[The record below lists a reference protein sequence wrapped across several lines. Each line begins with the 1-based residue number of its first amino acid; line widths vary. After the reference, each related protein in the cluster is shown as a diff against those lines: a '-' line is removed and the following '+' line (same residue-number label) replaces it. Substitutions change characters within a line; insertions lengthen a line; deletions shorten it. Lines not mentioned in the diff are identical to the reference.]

1 MKHIYV
7 ASHGHFAR
15 GLVNSLSLLIGDEH
29 GVIPVCAYDE
39 DIVTTEQL
47 EQTLEHLIV
56 QANGDEVVIFTDLLG
71 GSINNSAV
79 SVLMRHRNV
88 FVVAGI
94 NLTLLLEFLLCEEAT
109 TEAAIIYAT
118 SAARESIVFIN
129 PLITQPSSD
138 PQENLMIKLVRID
151 YRLLHGQVVLPGPER
166 WISTISSSPTPKPR
180 RMPSL
185 RCRLTWQSQRASR
198 WTSPPLNRRRKSLT
212 AASWIIKSHGGPGQY
227 CGNPRASGKSPGN

>member
-47 EQTLEHLIV
+47 EQTWSIIV

-138 PQENLMIKLVRID
+138 PQGE
-151 YRLLHGQVVLPGPER
+151 
-166 WISTISSSPTPKPR
+166 
-180 RMPSL
+180 
-185 RCRLTWQSQRASR
+185 
-198 WTSPPLNRRRKSLT
+198 
-212 AASWIIKSHGGPGQY
+212 SHD
-227 CGNPRASGKSPGN
+227 

>member
-1 MKHIYV
+1 M
-7 ASHGHFAR
+7 
-15 GLVNSLSLLIGDEH
+15 
-29 GVIPVCAYDE
+29 
-39 DIVTTEQL
+39 
-47 EQTLEHLIV
+47 
-56 QANGDEVVIFTDLLG
+56 IFTDLLG

-151 YRLLHGQVVLPGPER
+151 YRLLHGRGFARPER
-166 WISTISSSPTPKPR
+166 
-180 RMPSL
+180 
-185 RCRLTWQSQRASR
+185 
-198 WTSPPLNRRRKSLT
+198 
-212 AASWIIKSHGGPGQY
+212 
-227 CGNPRASGKSPGN
+227 

>member
-1 MKHIYV
+1 VKHIYV

-94 NLTLLLEFLLCEEAT
+94 NLTLLLEFLLCEPLPRPRLST
-109 TEAAIIYAT
+109 PP
-118 SAARESIVFIN
+118 ARRVN
-129 PLITQPSSD
+129 PLFSSI
-138 PQENLMIKLVRID
+138 L
-151 YRLLHGQVVLPGPER
+151 
-166 WISTISSSPTPKPR
+166 
-180 RMPSL
+180 
-185 RCRLTWQSQRASR
+185 
-198 WTSPPLNRRRKSLT
+198 
-212 AASWIIKSHGGPGQY
+212 
-227 CGNPRASGKSPGN
+227 

>member
-39 DIVTTEQL
+39 DIVTTE
-47 EQTLEHLIV
+47 TLEHLIV

-138 PQENLMIKLVRID
+138 PQGE
-151 YRLLHGQVVLPGPER
+151 
-166 WISTISSSPTPKPR
+166 
-180 RMPSL
+180 
-185 RCRLTWQSQRASR
+185 
-198 WTSPPLNRRRKSLT
+198 
-212 AASWIIKSHGGPGQY
+212 SHD
-227 CGNPRASGKSPGN
+227 

>member
-1 MKHIYV
+1 
-7 ASHGHFAR
+7 
-15 GLVNSLSLLIGDEH
+15 
-29 GVIPVCAYDE
+29 PVCAYDE

-138 PQENLMIKLVRID
+138 PQGE
-151 YRLLHGQVVLPGPER
+151 
-166 WISTISSSPTPKPR
+166 
-180 RMPSL
+180 
-185 RCRLTWQSQRASR
+185 
-198 WTSPPLNRRRKSLT
+198 
-212 AASWIIKSHGGPGQY
+212 SHD
-227 CGNPRASGKSPGN
+227 

>member
-94 NLTLLLEFLLCEEAT
+94 NLTLLLEFL
-109 TEAAIIYAT
+109 
-118 SAARESIVFIN
+118 RELLEL
-129 PLITQPSSD
+129 PLRLQLQRPLLLLW
-138 PQENLMIKLVRID
+138 Q
-151 YRLLHGQVVLPGPER
+151 RLLLQLLQLQFQLVF
-166 WISTISSSPTPKPR
+166 
-180 RMPSL
+180 
-185 RCRLTWQSQRASR
+185 
-198 WTSPPLNRRRKSLT
+198 
-212 AASWIIKSHGGPGQY
+212 
-227 CGNPRASGKSPGN
+227 

>member
-94 NLTLLLEFLLCEEAT
+94 NLTLLLEFLLHYLTRPPYHIHVREAL
-109 TEAAIIYAT
+109 YLDNGLDL
-118 SAARESIVFIN
+118 F
-129 PLITQPSSD
+129 
-138 PQENLMIKLVRID
+138 
-151 YRLLHGQVVLPGPER
+151 
-166 WISTISSSPTPKPR
+166 
-180 RMPSL
+180 
-185 RCRLTWQSQRASR
+185 
-198 WTSPPLNRRRKSLT
+198 
-212 AASWIIKSHGGPGQY
+212 
-227 CGNPRASGKSPGN
+227 

>member
-94 NLTLLLEFLLCEEAT
+94 NLTLLLEFLLELPE
-109 TEAAIIYAT
+109 
-118 SAARESIVFIN
+118 
-129 PLITQPSSD
+129 PL
-138 PQENLMIKLVRID
+138 L
-151 YRLLHGQVVLPGPER
+151 RLLQLRQPLLP
-166 WISTISSSPTPKPR
+166 
-180 RMPSL
+180 L
-185 RCRLTWQSQRASR
+185 WQQLLLQLLQRQF
-198 WTSPPLNRRRKSLT
+198 LLVF
-212 AASWIIKSHGGPGQY
+212 
-227 CGNPRASGKSPGN
+227 

>member
-1 MKHIYV
+1 M
-7 ASHGHFAR
+7 
-15 GLVNSLSLLIGDEH
+15 
-29 GVIPVCAYDE
+29 
-39 DIVTTEQL
+39 
-47 EQTLEHLIV
+47 
-56 QANGDEVVIFTDLLG
+56 IFTDLLG

-151 YRLLHGQVVLPGPER
+151 YRLLHGRGGFCLGPER

-185 RCRLTWQSQRASR
+185 RCRLTG
-198 WTSPPLNRRRKSLT
+198 K
-212 AASWIIKSHGGPGQY
+212 
-227 CGNPRASGKSPGN
+227 ASGRHVGHRHR

>member
-94 NLTLLLEFLLCEEAT
+94 NLPRPRLSTPP
-109 TEAAIIYAT
+109 
-118 SAARESIVFIN
+118 ARRVN
-129 PLITQPSSD
+129 PLFSSI
-138 PQENLMIKLVRID
+138 L
-151 YRLLHGQVVLPGPER
+151 
-166 WISTISSSPTPKPR
+166 
-180 RMPSL
+180 
-185 RCRLTWQSQRASR
+185 
-198 WTSPPLNRRRKSLT
+198 
-212 AASWIIKSHGGPGQY
+212 
-227 CGNPRASGKSPGN
+227 

>member
-94 NLTLLLEFLLCEEAT
+94 NLFCCAKKPLPRPRLSTPP
-109 TEAAIIYAT
+109 
-118 SAARESIVFIN
+118 ARRVN
-129 PLITQPSSD
+129 PLFSSI
-138 PQENLMIKLVRID
+138 L
-151 YRLLHGQVVLPGPER
+151 
-166 WISTISSSPTPKPR
+166 
-180 RMPSL
+180 
-185 RCRLTWQSQRASR
+185 
-198 WTSPPLNRRRKSLT
+198 
-212 AASWIIKSHGGPGQY
+212 
-227 CGNPRASGKSPGN
+227 

>member
-1 MKHIYV
+1 M
-7 ASHGHFAR
+7 
-15 GLVNSLSLLIGDEH
+15 
-29 GVIPVCAYDE
+29 
-39 DIVTTEQL
+39 
-47 EQTLEHLIV
+47 
-56 QANGDEVVIFTDLLG
+56 VIFTDLLG

-151 YRLLHGQVVLPGPER
+151 YRLLHGR
-166 WISTISSSPTPKPR
+166 WFCPTRALDIDHIIVANAKAAADAFIT
-180 RMPSL
+180 MSL
-185 RCRLTWQSQRASR
+185 NSQSQRASR

-212 AASWIIKSHGGPGQY
+212 AASWIIKVMVVL
-227 CGNPRASGKSPGN
+227 GNTAETLALVEKSRN

>member
-109 TEAAIIYAT
+109 TEPRLST
-118 SAARESIVFIN
+118 PPARRVN
-129 PLITQPSSD
+129 PLFSSI
-138 PQENLMIKLVRID
+138 L
-151 YRLLHGQVVLPGPER
+151 
-166 WISTISSSPTPKPR
+166 
-180 RMPSL
+180 
-185 RCRLTWQSQRASR
+185 
-198 WTSPPLNRRRKSLT
+198 
-212 AASWIIKSHGGPGQY
+212 
-227 CGNPRASGKSPGN
+227 

>member
-71 GSINNSAV
+71 GSKILLIGNVIEQEFKQGSNWNTGSGL
-79 SVLMRHRNV
+79 SLVLMI
-88 FVVAGI
+88 F
-94 NLTLLLEFLLCEEAT
+94 
-109 TEAAIIYAT
+109 IIA
-118 SAARESIVFIN
+118 SMA
-129 PLITQPSSD
+129 
-138 PQENLMIKLVRID
+138 MIAKYD
-151 YRLLHGQVVLPGPER
+151 KEGEG
-166 WISTISSSPTPKPR
+166 
-180 RMPSL
+180 
-185 RCRLTWQSQRASR
+185 
-198 WTSPPLNRRRKSLT
+198 T
-212 AASWIIKSHGGPGQY
+212 AF
-227 CGNPRASGKSPGN
+227 

>member
-79 SVLMRHRNV
+79 SLLMLHRNV

-94 NLTLLLEFLLCEEAT
+94 NLTLLLEFLLCVT
-109 TEAAIIYAT
+109 KI
-118 SAARESIVFIN
+118 
-129 PLITQPSSD
+129 
-138 PQENLMIKLVRID
+138 
-151 YRLLHGQVVLPGPER
+151 
-166 WISTISSSPTPKPR
+166 
-180 RMPSL
+180 
-185 RCRLTWQSQRASR
+185 
-198 WTSPPLNRRRKSLT
+198 
-212 AASWIIKSHGGPGQY
+212 
-227 CGNPRASGKSPGN
+227 

>member
-1 MKHIYV
+1 M
-7 ASHGHFAR
+7 
-15 GLVNSLSLLIGDEH
+15 
-29 GVIPVCAYDE
+29 
-39 DIVTTEQL
+39 
-47 EQTLEHLIV
+47 
-56 QANGDEVVIFTDLLG
+56 IFTDLLG

-151 YRLLHGQVVLPGPER
+151 YRLLHGRGFCPDPSAGYRPYH
-166 WISTISSSPTPKPR
+166 R
-180 RMPSL
+180 RQ
-185 RCRLTWQSQRASR
+185 RQSR
-198 WTSPPLNRRRKSLT
+198 
-212 AASWIIKSHGGPGQY
+212 GGCLHY
-227 CGNPRASGKSPGN
+227 DVA

>member
-88 FVVAGI
+88 FRGRRHQSD
-94 NLTLLLEFLLCEEAT
+94 
-109 TEAAIIYAT
+109 
-118 SAARESIVFIN
+118 SAAGVSA
-129 PLITQPSSD
+129 
-138 PQENLMIKLVRID
+138 VRRSHYRGRD
-151 YRLLHGQVVLPGPER
+151 Y
-166 WISTISSSPTPKPR
+166 
-180 RMPSL
+180 L
-185 RCRLTWQSQRASR
+185 RHQRGA
-198 WTSPPLNRRRKSLT
+198 
-212 AASWIIKSHGGPGQY
+212 
-227 CGNPRASGKSPGN
+227 

>member
-94 NLTLLLEFLLCEEAT
+94 NLTLLLEFLLHYLTRPPYHIHVREALYLDNT
-109 TEAAIIYAT
+109 LDL
-118 SAARESIVFIN
+118 F
-129 PLITQPSSD
+129 
-138 PQENLMIKLVRID
+138 
-151 YRLLHGQVVLPGPER
+151 
-166 WISTISSSPTPKPR
+166 
-180 RMPSL
+180 
-185 RCRLTWQSQRASR
+185 
-198 WTSPPLNRRRKSLT
+198 
-212 AASWIIKSHGGPGQY
+212 
-227 CGNPRASGKSPGN
+227 

>member
-94 NLTLLLEFLLCEEAT
+94 NLTLL
-109 TEAAIIYAT
+109 
-118 SAARESIVFIN
+118 
-129 PLITQPSSD
+129 D
-138 PQENLMIKLVRID
+138 
-151 YRLLHGQVVLPGPER
+151 
-166 WISTISSSPTPKPR
+166 
-180 RMPSL
+180 
-185 RCRLTWQSQRASR
+185 
-198 WTSPPLNRRRKSLT
+198 RKSVV
-212 AASWIIKSHGGPGQY
+212 
-227 CGNPRASGKSPGN
+227 

>member
-15 GLVNSLSLLIGDEH
+15 GPVNSLLLLIGDEH

-94 NLTLLLEFLLCEEAT
+94 NLTLLLEFLLCEEST
-109 TEAAIIYAT
+109 PP
-118 SAARESIVFIN
+118 ARRVN
-129 PLITQPSSD
+129 PLFSSI
-138 PQENLMIKLVRID
+138 L
-151 YRLLHGQVVLPGPER
+151 
-166 WISTISSSPTPKPR
+166 
-180 RMPSL
+180 
-185 RCRLTWQSQRASR
+185 
-198 WTSPPLNRRRKSLT
+198 
-212 AASWIIKSHGGPGQY
+212 
-227 CGNPRASGKSPGN
+227 